1 MSSSPDQ
8 PISGSTSNRNCAH
21 MVSASMAINQL
32 LHGTVQTKDNACKQ
46 TLQEEEEEEETW
58 QQDSAIYIQQIAY

>member
-21 MVSASMAINQL
+21 MVSASMAIDQL
-32 LHGTVQTKDNACKQ
+32 LHGTVETKDDACKQ
-46 TLQEEEEEEETW
+46 TLQQEEEETW
-58 QQDSAIYIQQIAY
+58 QQDSAIYIQQIAD